1 MARGSSNQSRVFF
14 PWERRRG
21 LVGWAMRARARL
33 ALLILI
39 VVALLV
45 VVVRRE
51 RHASAVRATRAIIG
65 DTSRA
70 VAAYR
75 AANAGKCPANME
87 DVVRAGYL
95 LDAPTDGWEHPLR
108 LVCPGRKDPK
118 GFDVVS
124 DGPDGEPFGLDRVE

>member
-1 MARGSSNQSRVFF
+1 MATRPNHARVFF

-21 LVGWAMRARARL
+21 LVGWALRARGRITLSVIAVL
-33 ALLILI
+33 
-39 VVALLV
+39 VLLV

-51 RHASAVRATRAIIG
+51 RQSAAVRATRAAIT
-65 DTSRA
+65 DATRA

-75 AANAGKCPANME
+75 AANGGKCPASIE
-87 DVVRAGYL
+87 EVARGGYL
-95 LDAPTDGWEHPLR
+95 LDLPVDGWSHSLR

-124 DGPDGEPFGLDRVE
+124 DGPDGEPFGLDRIE

>member
-1 MARGSSNQSRVFF
+1 MARGAQSRVFF

-21 LVGWAMRARARL
+21 VMGFMARSSRPLAIGITLV
-33 ALLILI
+33 I
-39 VVALLV
+39 VLLV
-45 VVVRRE
+45 VIVKRE
-51 RHASAVRATRAIIG
+51 RHAANVRATRAAIA
-65 DTSRA
+65 DSTRA

-75 AANAGKCPANME
+75 AANGGKCPASIE
-87 DVVRAGYL
+87 DVARGGYL
-95 LDAPTDGWEHPLR
+95 LEAPMDAWSRPLR

>member
-1 MARGSSNQSRVFF
+1 MARTTQTRVFF

-21 LVGWAMRARARL
+21 LAGFLLRARGRL
-33 ALLILI
+33 SLGVLLAIVLLIVI
-39 VVALLV
+39 VK
-45 VVVRRE
+45 RE
-51 RHASAVRATRAIIG
+51 RHASALRATRASIT
-65 DTSRA
+65 DTTRA

-75 AANAGKCPANME
+75 AANGGKCPASID
-87 DVVRAGYL
+87 DVARGGYL
-95 LDAPTDGWEHPLR
+95 LDVPIDGWSRPLR